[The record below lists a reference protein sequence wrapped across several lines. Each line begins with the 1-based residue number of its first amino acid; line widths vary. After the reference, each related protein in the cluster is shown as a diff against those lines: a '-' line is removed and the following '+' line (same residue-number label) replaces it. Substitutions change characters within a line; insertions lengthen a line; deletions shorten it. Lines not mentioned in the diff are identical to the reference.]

1 MPENSPDA
9 ETLHDVLRVAGRLL
23 PVYAGRRA
31 PKWKLMPDDSISVTR
46 CITTPEQ
53 LDYALAH
60 SVVCYGFFPTDAHL
74 IVIDIDRNHTDG
86 IDGFKT
92 LAERFPDISLHL
104 WACTSC
110 STPHGGLH
118 AYFKYNGAERYCSE
132 TIMPGVEVKHTGALA
147 TAPGSLH
154 PDSLKPYKMG
164 FGTLSDC
171 IDITQ
176 QPFSGF
182 LPYMH
187 LHRSSPGYVAPVYTP
202 RRQQFNGSTTDRAAF
217 IVRTVCNKHTTEG
230 RQYRVYRAAQWAKR
244 EGISQADIETAI
256 MAIPEFLQFAQE
268 DPEGFDHAMRRN

>member
-1 MPENSPDA
+1 MLKNNPDA

-23 PVYAGRRA
+23 PVYAERRA
-31 PKWKLMPDDSISVTR
+31 PKWRLLPDGSISVTR

-60 SVVCYGFFPTDAHL
+60 GVVCYGFFPTDAHL

-86 IDGFKT
+86 IDGFIT
-92 LAERFPDISLHL
+92 IAERLPDISLL
-104 WACTSC
+104 LRACTSC

-118 AYFKYNGAERYCSE
+118 AYFKYSGAERYCSE
-132 TIMPGVEVKHTGALA
+132 TIMPGVEVKHAGALA

-154 PDSLKPYKMG
+154 PDSLNPYRMG
-164 FGTLSDC
+164 FGTFSDC

-176 QPFSGF
+176 QPFFRLLS
-182 LPYMH
+182 LMH
-187 LHRSSPGYVAPVYTP
+187 LHRSSPGYKPPVYTP
-202 RRQQFNGSTTDRAAF
+202 RRQYNGSTTDRAAF
-217 IVRTVCNKHTTEG
+217 IIRTICNKHTTEG
-230 RQYRVYRAAQWAKR
+230 RQYRVYCAAQWATR

-268 DPEGFDHAMRRN
+268 DPDGFNHAMRRN